1 MSDLY
6 VVQTYIII
14 GHKKIGNKNFKL
26 AILLS
31 FKKVG
36 FETIVNTS
44 KNLVTDAT
52 VFLNVGIN

>member
-6 VVQTYIII
+6 VVQTYIIS

-44 KNLVTDAT
+44 NNLVTDAT